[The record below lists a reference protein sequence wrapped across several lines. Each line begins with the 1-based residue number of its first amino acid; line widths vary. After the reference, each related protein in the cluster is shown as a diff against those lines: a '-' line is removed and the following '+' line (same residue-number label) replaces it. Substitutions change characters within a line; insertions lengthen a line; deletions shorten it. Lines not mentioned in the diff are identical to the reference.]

1 MIKNLKE
8 HYERLI
14 NCAIKA
20 NEAYYDNDDPIMS
33 DYDYDELMKEIKKIE
48 AENPDIVSEKS
59 PTQYVGGHASKST
72 FAKVEHSVPMLSLQ
86 DVFNIDEVNSFLDK
100 QDSNMEYSVEE
111 KIDGLSMSVT
121 YENGVLVKAET
132 RGDGYIGEDIT
143 ENAKHINGIPVYLKN
158 ETDGLELL
166 EIRCEVYLP
175 VKRFLEINKEREDK
189 GEKLFANPRNAAAG
203 ILRTQD
209 INIVKKAGLCAFA
222 FNIQRIEWLQMKN
235 PQVADVMNSHIGRLR
250 ALELWGIQVV
260 KHYLTTKANTA
271 AIIKKIG
278 KERNGLPYWIDGAV
292 IKIDDCNLREI
303 LGNTNKFPKWAIAYK
318 YPPEE
323 KETVI
328 RNIVLQT
335 GRTGRITPVAIFD
348 PIYLGGTTVNRA
360 TLNNQAFIK
369 KFGINIGDTV
379 TVRKAAEIIPEVIGC
394 SKGNN
399 KETGY
404 LLSDY
409 NISEHTCPSCG
420 GKILTAEDLKS
431 SVCNNPECPAQL
443 ARKFEFWASREC
455 MDIRGLG
462 PAQIDKFIKL
472 GWLKT
477 LPDIYKL
484 KNHSE
489 EMVKLEKFGPR
500 SVTLLLD
507 SIEKSKN
514 NDIDRLI
521 KALGIEGVG
530 RHIGKKLAALYSDM
544 FSIIAYTNEVN
555 TKEAK
560 ISELSLIEGVGEVLA
575 KNIVD
580 FFDNKMVKILFEL
593 QSLGVN
599 MKSLSYSKEEK
610 HVEGKFNGKTFVITG
625 TLSSPRSEIIKI
637 IEENGGKVSG
647 SVSKKTNYL
656 VCGENAGSKL
666 KRAQDLQIVILTES
680 EFFSLVNRKE

>member
-8 HYERLI
+8 HYERLM

-33 DYDYDELMKEIKKIE
+33 DYDYDELMREIKKIE
-48 AENPDIVSEKS
+48 AENPDIISKKS
-59 PTQYVGGHASKST
+59 PSQYVGGHASKST

-86 DVFNIDEVNSFLDK
+86 DVFSVDEVNSFLDK
-100 QDSNMEYSVEE
+100 QDSDTEYSVEE

-209 INIVKKAGLCAFA
+209 INVVKKAGLCAFA

-235 PQVADVMNSHIGRLR
+235 PQVADIMNSHIGRLR

-260 KHYLTTKANTA
+260 KHYLTTKANTD

-292 IKIDDCNLREI
+292 IKIDDCNLREV
-303 LGNTNKFPKWAIAYK
+303 LGNTNKYPKWAIAYK

-328 RNIVLQT
+328 RNIILQT
-335 GRTGRITPVAIFD
+335 GRTGRITPVAVFD
-348 PIYLGGTTVNRA
+348 PIYLGGTTVNKA

-379 TVRKAAEIIPEVIGC
+379 TVRKAAEIIPEIIGC

-399 KETGY
+399 EETGY

-420 GKILTAEDLKS
+420 GKILTAEDFKS
-431 SVCNNPECPAQL
+431 SVCNNPDCPAQI

-462 PAQIDKFIKL
+462 PSQINKFISL
-472 GWLKT
+472 GWLKSI
-477 LPDIYKL
+477 PDIYKL
-484 KNHSE
+484 KNHAQ
-489 EMVKLEKFGPR
+489 EMTELEKFGPR
-500 SVTLLLD
+500 SVTLLLN
-507 SIEKSKN
+507 SIENSKN
-514 NDIDRLI
+514 NDMDRLI
-521 KALGIEGVG
+521 KALGIDGVG
-530 RHIGKKLAALYSDM
+530 RHVGKKLASVYSDI
-544 FSIIAYTNEVN
+544 FKVGAYTDVV
-555 TKEAK
+555 TTREAK
-560 ISELSLIEGVGEVLA
+560 IAELASIDGVGEVLA
-575 KNIVD
+575 TNIVN
-580 FFDNKMVKILFEL
+580 FFTGDNVSMLFEL

-599 MKSLSYSKEEK
+599 TKSLSYNKVKPVSESKISD
-610 HVEGKFNGKTFVITG
+610 KTFVITG
-625 TLSSPRSEIIKI
+625 TLNKPRSEIVKT

-647 SVSKKTNYL
+647 SVSKKTDYL
-656 VCGENAGSKL
+656 ICGENAGSKL
-666 KRAQDLQIVILTES
+666 EKANNLGVRIIS
-680 EFFSLVNRKE
+680 EEQFLSLLDNN